1 MVKCALVREYLQENL
16 MTALSTQPFRFLRLA
31 GFGLLLL
38 WLAGCSLSPPQGI
51 TPVSPFDV
59 NRYAGKWY
67 EIARL
72 DHRFERGLTD
82 NNATYRLLPDGSVEV
97 INRGYDTEDRE
108 WKQVIGKAL
117 FQGDSNTASLK
128 VSFFG
133 PFYGAYHVAALDEPG
148 YRWSLVTGPNRDY
161 LWILARDKQLPE
173 KLKQEIVQRAR
184 QLGFDT
190 DKLIWTPQQRK
201 DS

>member
-1 MVKCALVREYLQENL
+1 MAVSLPTFISPY
-16 MTALSTQPFRFLRLA
+16 RLA
-31 GFGLLLL
+31 GWLLLL
-38 WLAGCSLSPPQGI
+38 IGLAGCSLTPPQGI

-59 NRYAGKWY
+59 NRYTGKWY

-82 NNATYRLLPDGSVEV
+82 NNATYSVQADGSVEV
-97 INRGYDTEDRE
+97 INRGYDTEDRQ
-108 WKQVIGKAL
+108 WKQVTGKAL
-117 FQGDSNTASLK
+117 FQGSSNTASLK

-161 LWILARDKQLPE
+161 LWILARDKHLPE
-173 KLKQEIVQRAR
+173 ALKQDIVQRAR
-184 QLGFDT
+184 KMGFDT
-190 DKLIWTPQQRK
+190 DKLIWTPQQRD